1 MTFRDLVA
9 GSTGNLWRMKLR
21 SFLTISGVVIAIA
34 AFVSMLSFG
43 AGMQKNVTEQYNR
56 LGLFSTMQVYPPD
69 KSKPADSVGRP
80 AILDR
85 EALRKL
91 AAVPGV
97 QLAYPFDAFSVTVTV
112 GDTTL
117 SSTAQS
123 LPEAAIQTKFYSQ
136 TVAGTLFTGDSA
148 NQALVTE
155 DLMTALHIKNPDS
168 LVGQRIIV
176 SAKLSSLDSGVA
188 HVFRG
193 MPDRLRERFQQIR
206 RDSLEYVE
214 YWSRLGR
221 QEANAALSRFMDG
234 FLNARSVVC
243 DTLTISGV
251 LEGRPHGRASIKPIV
266 IPAGRAAR
274 FRAGGFSDDPTEL
287 LASLRSGTLFG
298 STDDARGKEYP
309 HITLS
314 LDPNVAYE
322 PIRDS
327 VKAMGFRTFSYAE
340 EFKEIRK
347 FFFYFKLGLS
357 VVGLIALVTASLGI
371 VNTMVMSII
380 ERTRE
385 IGILKSLGAE
395 ERDIRVL
402 FLAESGMIGSIGAAA
417 GIVFGWLITRVAAV
431 IARAFMEKEGI
442 PRFELFD
449 LPLWLILTAFL
460 FGLLVSLV
468 AGLYP
473 AARAARVDPVEALR
487 NE

>member
-1 MTFRDLVA
+1 MTFRDLVT

-21 SFLTISGVVIAIA
+21 SFLTISGVIIAIA

-43 AGMQKNVTEQYNR
+43 AGMQRNVTDQYNK
-56 LGLFSTMQVYPPD
+56 LGLFSTMQVYPID
-69 KSKPADSVGRP
+69 RSKATDSLGEAAV
-80 AILDR
+80 LDR
-85 EALRKL
+85 EALRTL
-91 AAVPGV
+91 AAIPGV
-97 QLAYPFDAFSVTVTV
+97 QLAYPFDAFAVTVTI

-117 SSTAQS
+117 NTTAQS

-136 TVAGTLFTGDSA
+136 TVAGALFSGDTSD
-148 NQALVTE
+148 QALITE
-155 DLMTALHIKNPDS
+155 DLMLALGQKSPDS
-168 LVGQRIIV
+168 LVGQRIII
-176 SAKLSSLDSGVA
+176 SAKLACMDSGVA
-188 HVFRG
+188 YAVRDF
-193 MPDRLRERFQQIR
+193 PDRLQELFHQIR
-206 RDSLEYVE
+206 RDSLGNLD

-221 QEANAALSRFMDG
+221 QEANVALPRFMYG
-234 FLNARSVVC
+234 FLNARSVVS
-243 DTLTISGV
+243 DTLRISGV
-251 LEGRPHGRASIKPIV
+251 LEGRPHGRASIKPVV

-274 FRAGGFSDDPTEL
+274 FRTGGFSEDPAEL
-287 LASLRSGTLFG
+287 LAAIRSGSLFG
-298 STDDARGKEYP
+298 GGDAQGKEYP

-322 PIRDS
+322 SIRDS
-327 VKAMGFRTFSYAE
+327 VKALGFRTFSYAE

-357 VVGLIALVTASLGI
+357 VIGLIALVTASLGI

-395 ERDIRVL
+395 DRDIRVL
-402 FLAESGMIGSIGAAA
+402 FLAESGMIGAVGAAA

-431 IARAFMEKEGI
+431 IARAIMEKQGI
-442 PRFELFD
+442 PKFELFA
-449 LPLWLILTAFL
+449 LPPWLILTAFL
-460 FGLLVSLV
+460 FGLIVSLT